1 MLTTLPI
8 IMTKNG
14 QKLKSSFTR
23 IEERLNFITFDIEFH
38 DYFNNFKVGT
48 ATCRIEEN
56 HSEKTTQVSI
66 TSLDAEPIEKGVG
79 TAMIYSIF
87 RWTYFSYPG
96 YELHFRG
103 KLNTAF
109 DEEYLIGFYTKV
121 GFTVKNGYFN
131 LIVKR
136 NDFPIFCTDSENRI
150 FDMYFAFMTKQK
162 DHYNN
167 ILDDFQNNFESTLS
181 NIQTQFKTMS
191 LISFIK
197 QRYFQR

>member
-1 MLTTLPI
+1 MITILPI

-23 IEERLNFITFDIEFH
+23 IEERLDYITFDIEFR
-38 DYFNNFKVGT
+38 DYLNNSKIGT
-48 ATCRIEEN
+48 ASCSIVEDHSQKRI
-56 HSEKTTQVSI
+56 KISI

-87 RWTYFSYPG
+87 RWAYFSYPG

-103 KLNTAF
+103 MLNTAF

-131 LIVKR
+131 LIVQR
-136 NDFPIFCTDSENRI
+136 NDFHIFCTDTESRI
-150 FDMYFAFMTKQK
+150 SDMYFAFMTKQK
-162 DHYNN
+162 NHYNN
-167 ILDDFQNNFESTLS
+167 VLDDFQNDFQSTLS
-181 NIQTQFKTMS
+181 DIETQFKTMS
-191 LISFIK
+191 LVSFIK

>member
-1 MLTTLPI
+1 MVTILPV

-23 IEERLNFITFDIEFH
+23 IEERLDYITFDIEFR
-38 DYFNNFKVGT
+38 DYLNNSKVGT
-48 ATCRIEEN
+48 ASCSIVEDHSQKRI
-56 HSEKTTQVSI
+56 QISI
-66 TSLDAEPIEKGVG
+66 TSLDADPIEKGVG

-87 RWTYFSYPG
+87 RWSYFSYPG
-96 YELHFRG
+96 YELHFGG

-131 LIVKR
+131 LIVQR
-136 NDFPIFCTDSENRI
+136 NDFHIFCTDTENRI
-150 FDMYFAFMTKQK
+150 SDMYFAFMTKQK

-167 ILDDFQNNFESTLS
+167 VLDDFQNDFQSTLS
-181 NIQTQFKTMS
+181 DIQTQFKTMS
-191 LISFIK
+191 LVSFIK

>member
-1 MLTTLPI
+1 MITILPI

-23 IEERLNFITFDIEFH
+23 IEEWLDFITFDIEFR
-38 DYFNNFKVGT
+38 DDLNNSKVGT
-48 ATCRIEEN
+48 ASCSIGEDHSKKIIRI
-56 HSEKTTQVSI
+56 SI
-66 TSLDAEPIEKGVG
+66 TSLDADPIENGVG

-87 RWTYFSYPG
+87 RWAYFSYPG

-103 KLNTAF
+103 KLNTFF

-131 LIVKR
+131 LIVQR
-136 NDFPIFCTDSENRI
+136 NDFHIFCTDTESRI
-150 FDMYFAFMTKQK
+150 SDIYFAFMTKQK
-162 DHYNN
+162 NHYNN
-167 ILDDFQNNFESTLS
+167 VLDDFQNDFQSTLS
-181 NIQTQFKTMS
+181 DVQTQFKTMS

>member
-23 IEERLNFITFDIEFH
+23 IEERLDFITFDIEFH
-38 DYFNNFKVGT
+38 EHLNNSKVGT
-48 ATCRIEEN
+48 ATCCIKED
-56 HSEKTTQVSI
+56 HSEKTIRIHI
-66 TSLDAEPIEKGVG
+66 TSLDAEPIGKGVG
-79 TAMIYSIF
+79 TAMVYSIF

-96 YELHFRG
+96 YELYFRG

-131 LIVKR
+131 LIVQR
-136 NDFPIFCTDSENRI
+136 NDIHIFCTDTENRVS
-150 FDMYFAFMTKQK
+150 DMYFAFMIKQK

-167 ILDDFQNNFESTLS
+167 VLDNFQNDFQSTLS
-181 NIQTQFKTMS
+181 DIQTQFKTMS
-191 LISFIK
+191 LVSFIK